1 MKLQIVSPEAQLFNG
16 EVESITVPGTSGSF
30 QILNNHA
37 PIVSS
42 LVAGEV
48 KIQGN
53 IILDEQNKEKFSQ
66 HGNITYLNIKS
77 GTVELRNNNIILLT
91 E

>member
-1 MKLQIVSPEAQLFNG
+1 MKLQIVSPEAQLYNG

-37 PIVSS
+37 PIVST

-48 KIQGN
+48 KIKGN

-66 HGNITYLNIKS
+66 HGNSTYLNIKS
-77 GTVELRNNNIILLT
+77 GTVELSNNNVILLI

>member
-37 PIVSS
+37 PIVST

-66 HGNITYLNIKS
+66 HGNFTYLNIKS
-77 GTVELRNNNIILLT
+77 GTVELRNNNVTLLT